1 MRTDIKIA
9 LYILV
14 VGLGSTVA
22 AMALPLRCPNIPPA
36 MLDTM
41 LFGGLF
47 SGIGAI
53 LLILYELTIRPR
65 LKKEVKMINLLM
77 IISGILL
84 VLCGVTRHIIDKNP
98 LQKEKEKQ
106 FYSKLILSIQ
116 QIEIADPKSKL
127 TINLLFNND
136 GTKEFII
143 NNLHMIT
150 PGNQLLTL
158 DEHDNLSN
166 NFNNKATLEYKM
178 SDGKIIYPA
187 GYYGLGAIK
196 SGFPKVIKPGELYPL
211 KVNIPI
217 IVNEF
222 LKEKKLSNIVK
233 IPIGLQIWAINYKGE
248 KYEVT
253 TYPIAELH
261 IINDDEINE
270 IHYNA
275 QTLYNYE
282 IEKCN
287 KMPSRVKS
295 ITISPGPGRVVE
307 IPPPPANTDVFE
319 IKIK

>member
-1 MRTDIKIA
+1 MANISIIH
-9 LYILV
+9 ILWIIIGCIV
-14 VGLGSTVA
+14 LVG
-22 AMALPLRCPNIPPA
+22 
-36 MLDTM
+36 
-41 LFGGLF
+41 
-47 SGIGAI
+47 GA
-53 LLILYELTIRPR
+53 
-65 LKKEVKMINLLM
+65 M
-77 IISGILL
+77 IIRHGFNL
-84 VLCGVTRHIIDKNP
+84 VTVKDLSQIENP
-98 LQKEKEKQ
+98 SKQ
-106 FYSKLILSIQ
+106 IYSKLILSIQ

-127 TINLLFNND
+127 TISLLFNND

-158 DEHDNLSN
+158 DKYDNLSN

-196 SGFPKVIKPGELYPL
+196 SGFPKIIKPGELYPL
-211 KVNIPI
+211 KVDIPI

-222 LKEKKLSNIVK
+222 LKEKKLSNIIK

-248 KYEVT
+248 KYEIT
-253 TYPIAELH
+253 IYPIAELH
-261 IINDDEINE
+261 IINDDEINGM
-270 IHYNA
+270 HYNA

-295 ITISPGPGRVVE
+295 ITISPGPGGIVE
-307 IPPPPANTDVFE
+307 IPPPPADTDIFE